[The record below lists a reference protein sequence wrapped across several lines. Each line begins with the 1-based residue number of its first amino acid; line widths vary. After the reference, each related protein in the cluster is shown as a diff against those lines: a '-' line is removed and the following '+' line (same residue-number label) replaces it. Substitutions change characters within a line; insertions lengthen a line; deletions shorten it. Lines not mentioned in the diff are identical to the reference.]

1 MSYGRMAD
9 PVADYA
15 AYDAHQQSEL
25 DKLPRCSYCDEPI
38 QDDFYYEINDE
49 LICPE
54 CLEQHHRKWVDDYVE

>member
-9 PVADYA
+9 PLDDFH

-25 DKLPRCSYCDEPI
+25 DRLPRCSECGEPI
-38 QDDFYYEINDE
+38 QTDECYEINDE

-54 CLEQHHRKWVDDYVE
+54 CLDQNHRKWVDDYVE